1 MKIANFILSVYLILL
16 SCLPCADMDVKS
28 LAHTAIEFSQKEANH
43 SHDTAND
50 LCTPFCVCNCC
61 GVQFLSYQPAILID
75 FPVASTLI
83 KIASPT
89 YKSIFSSHFFGSI
102 WQPPQIV

>member
-16 SCLPCADMDVKS
+16 SCLPCADTNVKS
-28 LAHTAIEFSQKEANH
+28 LAHTTMELSQSEAQH
-43 SHDTAND
+43 THDTAND
-50 LCTPFCVCNCC
+50 LCPPFCVCNCC
-61 GVQFLSYQPAILID
+61 GVQFLSYQAAILFD
-75 FPVASTLI
+75 FPVPTSLI

-89 YKSIFSSHFFGSI
+89 YKSILTSNFFGSI